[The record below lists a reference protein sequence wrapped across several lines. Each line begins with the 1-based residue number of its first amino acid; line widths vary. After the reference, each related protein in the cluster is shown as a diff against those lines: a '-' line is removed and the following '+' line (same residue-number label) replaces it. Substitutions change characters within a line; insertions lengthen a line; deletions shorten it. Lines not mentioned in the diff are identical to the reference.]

1 MLNVKKVKQIFT
13 DMLCVSCSLMGIFF
27 LLHIFI
33 EKDGIL
39 FLVMSFLTLECLF
52 LWAAFRALRP
62 YYGNGLSEWKDELR
76 EDGFAQT
83 FTKLWLRANMRLLGE
98 LIPCFFWGGD
108 FSFNRCSHG
117 VFASSSA
124 MGILKK
130 EGQRAPLFLH

>member
-1 MLNVKKVKQIFT
+1 MLHVQKVKQIFA
-13 DMLCVSCSLMGIFF
+13 DMLCVFCSLMGIFF
-27 LLHIFI
+27 LLRIFI

-83 FTKLWLRANMRLLGE
+83 FTKLWLRVNMRLLRE
-98 LIPCFFWGGD
+98 LIPYFFWG
-108 FSFNRCSHG
+108 
-117 VFASSSA
+117 V
-124 MGILKK
+124 I
-130 EGQRAPLFLH
+130 FLLIVVVTVYLYHHLQWVS